1 MPFRNAFLREGDTL
15 FPPLHETK
23 YYDRNPQEYLDKI
36 IVKINEELRFM
47 QGAPSVQM
55 QYIPPDLQ
63 GWREEMDERLKEEEM
78 EMDECKEERDG
89 AGGLLARAGRRRREE
104 ERGREIRGELTVY

>member
-23 YYDRNPQEYLDKI
+23 YSNQNPQDYLDKI
-36 IVKINEELRFM
+36 ITKVNEELRFM

-63 GWREEMDERLKEEEM
+63 GWRDEMDERLKEEEM
-78 EMDECKEERDG
+78 EMEESKEERDG
-89 AGGLLARAGRRRREE
+89 GGGMVARGGRRRREE
-104 ERGREIRGELTVY
+104 ERGREIRGELSVY